1 MMKPTFH
8 TDKPIYSQIC
18 DWMKKKMVTEEWKA
32 DDKLPSVR
40 EMGATLAVNPNTV
53 SRAYQELERAGYI
66 YAKRG
71 MGSFV
76 TSEKAVFEQLKNELA
91 KAIAARFLEETE
103 SIGLDKQAAIELL
116 SKWGAENDK

>member
-1 MMKPTFH
+1 MKPTFH

-40 EMGATLAVNPNTV
+40 EMGATLTVNPNTV

>member
-1 MMKPTFH
+1 MKPTFH

-18 DWMKKKMVTEEWKA
+18 DWMKKKMVTREWKS

-40 EMGATLAVNPNTV
+40 EMGASLAVNPNTV

-76 TSEKAVFEQLKNELA
+76 TSEKAVFEQLKSELA
-91 KAIAARFLEETE
+91 EEIATRFLEEAE
-103 SIGLDKQAAIELL
+103 SIGLNSQAAIELL
-116 SKWGAENDK
+116 TKRSTEHDG

>member
-1 MMKPTFH
+1 
-8 TDKPIYSQIC
+8 
-18 DWMKKKMVTEEWKA
+18 MVTEEWKA

>member
-1 MMKPTFH
+1 MKPTFH

-18 DWMKKKMVTEEWKA
+18 DWMKKKMVTGEWKS

-40 EMGATLAVNPNTV
+40 EMGASLAVNPNTV

-76 TSEKAVFEQLKNELA
+76 TSERVVFEQLKSELA
-91 KAIAARFLEETE
+91 DEMAERFLEEAE
-103 SIGLDKQAAIELL
+103 SIGLTRQAAIELL
-116 SKWGAENDK
+116 TKRSI

>member
-40 EMGATLAVNPNTV
+40 EMGATLTVNPNTV

>member
-1 MMKPTFH
+1 MKPTFH

>member
-1 MMKPTFH
+1 MKPTFH

-18 DWMKKKMVTEEWKA
+18 DWMKKKMVTREWKS

-40 EMGATLAVNPNTV
+40 EMGASLAVNPNTV

-76 TSEKAVFEQLKNELA
+76 TSEKAVFEQLKSELA
-91 KAIAARFLEETE
+91 EEIATRFLEEAE
-103 SIGLDKQAAIELL
+103 SIGLNSQAAIELL
-116 SKWGAENDK
+116 TKKSTEHDG